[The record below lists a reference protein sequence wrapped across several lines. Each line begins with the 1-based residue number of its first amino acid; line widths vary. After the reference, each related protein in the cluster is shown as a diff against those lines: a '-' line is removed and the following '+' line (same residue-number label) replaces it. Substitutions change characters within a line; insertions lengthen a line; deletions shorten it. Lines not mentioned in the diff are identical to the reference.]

1 MTTEQAPAK
10 RRRGFETSAD
20 MVRSLLVVVAI
31 VAVVVALR
39 VEPNSG
45 PTVRRFDYSGVVQQA
60 RIQAPYDVLAPV
72 GLPRAWR
79 ATSGRAGADDG
90 SGSVTWHLG
99 FVTPSGDYAG
109 IEQSNGAPVRVLAR
123 VSGGASPAGRVVIRS
138 ATWRRVTGGD
148 PEPKALVLE
157 GQSVTTVVAGR
168 ATWRELRTLAAS
180 LRGGS

>member
-1 MTTEQAPAK
+1 MTTEEAPAK

-45 PTVRRFDYSGVVQQA
+45 PTVRRFDYSGALQQA
-60 RIQAPYDVLAPV
+60 RTQAPFGVLAPV
-72 GLPRAWR
+72 GLPRSWR
-79 ATSGRAGADDG
+79 ATSGRVGADDG

-99 FVTPSGDYAG
+99 LVTPSGDYAG
-109 IEQSNGAPVRVLAR
+109 LEQSNGNLVRVLTR
-123 VSGGASPAGRVVIRS
+123 VSGGASPAGSVVINGV
-138 ATWRRVTGGD
+138 TWRRVRGGD

-157 GQSVTTVVAGR
+157 GPSVTTVVAGR

-180 LRGGS
+180 LRGAS